1 MSANKYEITKGI
13 RNGAIGGLV
22 AGLVM
27 AVPMLAMNSLNL
39 QVLIPTTLV
48 IGAIYGILTS
58 NKGIRP
64 ANTKEGVALGI
75 VTGLISFAI
84 LAKPTLVPNMELLVS
99 SLQYVVFGV
108 ILGWMTSFLTNRE
121 EQRKIGVKA

>member
-58 NKGIRP
+58 NKSIRP

>member
-58 NKGIRP
+58 NKSIRP

-121 EQRKIGVKA
+121 EERKISVKA

>member
-27 AVPMLAMNSLNL
+27 VVPMLAMNSLNL

-58 NKGIRP
+58 NKSIRP

-121 EQRKIGVKA
+121 EERKIGVEA

>member
-27 AVPMLAMNSLNL
+27 VVPMLAMNSLNL

-58 NKGIRP
+58 NKSIRP

-121 EQRKIGVKA
+121 EERKIGVKA

>member
-58 NKGIRP
+58 NKSIRP

-108 ILGWMTSFLTNRE
+108 ILGLMTSFLTNRE
-121 EQRKIGVKA
+121 EERKISVKA

>member
-58 NKGIRP
+58 NKSIRP

-121 EQRKIGVKA
+121 EERKIGVKA